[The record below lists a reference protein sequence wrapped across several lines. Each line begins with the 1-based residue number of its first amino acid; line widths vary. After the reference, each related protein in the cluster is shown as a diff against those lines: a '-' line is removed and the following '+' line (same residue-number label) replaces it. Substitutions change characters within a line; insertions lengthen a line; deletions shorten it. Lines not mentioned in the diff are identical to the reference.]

1 VILESITNFLF
12 LKKFVNQ
19 NFDKYFIFYY
29 YKINGSSMD
38 FYLIRHG
45 IAEDSSLNDLE
56 RKLTL
61 EGQKKVKKVASI
73 CSKIFSKPDTI
84 LTSEALR
91 SVETA
96 EIFAKKWKVKKIDS
110 YSKLNPGAS
119 VYDYL
124 FILGAYLNK
133 DIINSNYKIAIIT
146 HEPDLSH
153 FALSLLSNQIRYDF
167 RLEELIYKES
177 ILNFNLKLKKSS
189 LMVIKW
195 DGEESELIFYSTP
208 SIFAKINKL

>member
-1 VILESITNFLF
+1 
-12 LKKFVNQ
+12 
-19 NFDKYFIFYY
+19 
-29 YKINGSSMD
+29 
-38 FYLIRHG
+38 
-45 IAEDSSLNDLE
+45 LE

-146 HEPDLSH
+146 HEPDLSR

-177 ILNFNLKLKKSS
+177 ILNFNLKLKKKFPNGNKMGWGRKRIDF
-189 LMVIKW
+189 L
-195 DGEESELIFYSTP
+195 FNP
-208 SIFAKINKL
+208 INFCKNQ

>member
-1 VILESITNFLF
+1 
-12 LKKFVNQ
+12 
-19 NFDKYFIFYY
+19 
-29 YKINGSSMD
+29 MD

-110 YSKLNPGAS
+110 YYKLNPGAS

-146 HEPDLSH
+146 HEPDLSR

>member
-1 VILESITNFLF
+1 VNLESITNFLF

-45 IAEDSSLNDLE
+45 IAEDSSLDDLE

-61 EGQKKVKKVASI
+61 DGQKKVKKVASI

-96 EIFAKKWKVKKIDS
+96 EIFAKKWKIKKIDS

-146 HEPDLSH
+146 HEPDLSR

-177 ILNFNLKLKKSS
+177 ILNFNLKLKKKFPNGNKMGWGRKRIDF
-189 LMVIKW
+189 L
-195 DGEESELIFYSTP
+195 FNP
-208 SIFAKINKL
+208 INFCKNQ

>member
-1 VILESITNFLF
+1 
-12 LKKFVNQ
+12 
-19 NFDKYFIFYY
+19 
-29 YKINGSSMD
+29 
-38 FYLIRHG
+38 
-45 IAEDSSLNDLE
+45 
-56 RKLTL
+56 
-61 EGQKKVKKVASI
+61 
-73 CSKIFSKPDTI
+73 
-84 LTSEALR
+84 
-91 SVETA
+91 
-96 EIFAKKWKVKKIDS
+96 
-110 YSKLNPGAS
+110 
-119 VYDYL
+119 
-124 FILGAYLNK
+124 LGAYLNK